1 LRAAAGGSLSVTDT
15 IKNTGSATAG
25 ASVTAFYFSTD
36 LTLDGTDPHPP
47 QTRAVPALLA
57 NDVNTGTTTLTVPD
71 LAPGT
76 WFLLANADDTNAV
89 PETLENNNLK
99 FATVLVGP
107 DLSFLTVNAPTTALA
122 GATIAVSTTVRNIG
136 AAPVAASTVRFYLS
150 TNTSVDA
157 GDVLLDA
164 TQAVPALAPDGTAS
178 ATTQVPLP
186 QGMSGSFYLLMMADG
201 VQAIVEASES
211 NNVAARTLQLNR

>member
-1 LRAAAGGSLSVTDT
+1 
-15 IKNTGSATAG
+15 
-25 ASVTAFYFSTD
+25 
-36 LTLDGTDPHPP
+36 
-47 QTRAVPALLA
+47 
-57 NDVNTGTTTLTVPD
+57 
-71 LAPGT
+71 
-76 WFLLANADDTNAV
+76 
-89 PETLENNNLK
+89 
-99 FATVLVGP
+99 VLVGP

-164 TQAVPALAPDGTAS
+164 TQAVPALAADGTAS